1 LGREFR
7 SRREGALKEAASVG
21 QRKIDAESWRKS
33 VEFRIEVKKKEME
46 THGVTEARTEE
57 LEELWSE
64 ESRNENAR
72 KVTAQDD
79 SKTRGDIEEDF
90 RRWTHAWLEVDAV
103 LDPVWTNAKI
113 LRPYQG
119 ASLTEVVAEEDQR
132 NFDRRESHGASQ
144 KSCGVEQATHNTTN
158 EPTPEE
164 CQQAVS
170 GLEQLQKTCMEAFH
184 QLQDH
189 AGGER
194 EDTLGRR
201 AHQA

>member
-1 LGREFR
+1 MDYQPTAPETHAIRACRIWTRESEADIRYPQGESTWAHVVQGEEQVPGLVVSAGLEARIRTAICLGREFR

-33 VEFRIEVKKKEME
+33 VEFRIELKKKEME

-72 KVTAQDD
+72 KATALDD
-79 SKTRGDIEEDF
+79 SKTRGDIEEGF

-113 LRPYQG
+113 LRP
-119 ASLTEVVAEEDQR
+119 
-132 NFDRRESHGASQ
+132 
-144 KSCGVEQATHNTTN
+144 
-158 EPTPEE
+158 
-164 CQQAVS
+164 
-170 GLEQLQKTCMEAFH
+170 
-184 QLQDH
+184 
-189 AGGER
+189 
-194 EDTLGRR
+194 
-201 AHQA
+201 